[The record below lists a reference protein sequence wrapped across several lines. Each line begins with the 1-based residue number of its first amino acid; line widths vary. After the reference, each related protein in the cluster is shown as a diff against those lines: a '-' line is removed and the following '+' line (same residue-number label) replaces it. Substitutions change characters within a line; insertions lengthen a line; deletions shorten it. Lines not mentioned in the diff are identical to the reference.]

1 MRQFIEKKMKAVIKK
16 NYHETMLEGKVVDF
30 SLNDNE
36 IHVIFKGMTVSFNK
50 NDVEELIL
58 NVEGERINIKFEE
71 ETYN

>member
-1 MRQFIEKKMKAVIKK
+1 VRQFIEKKMKAVVKK

-30 SLNDNE
+30 SLKDNE
-36 IHVIFKGMTVSFNK
+36 IHIVFKGMTVSFNK

>member
-1 MRQFIEKKMKAVIKK
+1 MKAVVKK

-30 SLNDNE
+30 SLKDNE
-36 IHVIFKGMTVSFNK
+36 IHIVFKGMTVSFNK

>member
-1 MRQFIEKKMKAVIKK
+1 MKAVIKK